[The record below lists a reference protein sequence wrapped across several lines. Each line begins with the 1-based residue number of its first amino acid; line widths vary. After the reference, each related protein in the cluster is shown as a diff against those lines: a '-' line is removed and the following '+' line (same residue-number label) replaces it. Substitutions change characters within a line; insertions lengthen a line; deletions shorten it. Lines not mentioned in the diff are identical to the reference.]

1 LTLSI
6 IEAFRRG
13 REIVKNYVSGSLVN
27 LETNKGLFA
36 FWDFYQQDWAY
47 QTTDMS
53 RPYTQRLGHA
63 PKVGAACFLGAQAV
77 GMGMDLREIVHSSFY
92 VHPDFIGVER
102 KDYPNGMLCEREEE
116 IPASVARA
124 AYPCRDGV
132 GVIADAPIPIII
144 AHLNDIHD
152 PRSGSLD
159 SADGDVWTE
168 RDILNWLASLG
179 YNAAVVV

>member
-1 LTLSI
+1 MTLSI

-27 LETNKGLFA
+27 LETNKGLVA

-47 QTTDMS
+47 ETTE

-102 KDYPNGMLCEREEE
+102 KDYPNGMLCEGTDDF
-116 IPASVARA
+116 PASVARA
-124 AYPCRDGV
+124 AYPCRD

-144 AHLNDIHD
+144 AHLNDTHD
-152 PRSGSLD
+152 PRSGERGTG
-159 SADGDVWTE
+159 DGDVWTE

-179 YNAAVVV
+179 YNGHDAAVVV